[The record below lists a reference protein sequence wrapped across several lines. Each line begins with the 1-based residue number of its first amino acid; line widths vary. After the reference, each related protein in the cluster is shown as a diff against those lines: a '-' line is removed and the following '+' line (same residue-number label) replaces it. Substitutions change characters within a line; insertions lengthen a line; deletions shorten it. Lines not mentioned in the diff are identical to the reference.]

1 MNSFPVDII
10 HTYKYIWKKIFYED
24 SFQSTK
30 VKKHQ
35 LTSTHMFVIM
45 KKFETECQNKLFFF
59 AGIWDTEG
67 YNISL
72 KEREVGEEEQ
82 LYQLLSI

>member
-1 MNSFPVDII
+1 
-10 HTYKYIWKKIFYED
+10 
-24 SFQSTK
+24 
-30 VKKHQ
+30 
-35 LTSTHMFVIM
+35 MFVIM

-67 YNISL
+67 YDISL

-82 LYQLLSI
+82 LYQLLSIKQIH